1 MAESPTPS
9 RKKNPEPTLID
20 FPSAL
25 RLVLDGKKV
34 SKKDWG
40 STEVFFHL
48 KDDYLI
54 IHTEGQ
60 DHTYTI
66 REVDLKGK
74 DYFVIQ

>member
-1 MAESPTPS
+1 MPDSPTPN
-9 RKKNPEPTLID
+9 RQKTKEVTLID

-40 STEVFFHL
+40 STEVYFHL
-48 KDDYLI
+48 KGEFLI
-54 IHTEGQ
+54 LHTGGE
-60 DHTYTI
+60 DHSYTI

-74 DYFVIQ
+74 DYFIIQ

>member
-1 MAESPTPS
+1 MAESPTPNRTKS
-9 RKKNPEPTLID
+9 TEPSLID

-25 RLVLDGKKV
+25 RLVLEGKKV

-40 STEVFFHL
+40 SSEEYFFL
-48 KDDYLI
+48 KDEYLI
-54 IHTEGQ
+54 IHTGGE
-60 DHTYTI
+60 DHAYTI

>member
-1 MAESPTPS
+1 MEH
-9 RKKNPEPTLID
+9 I
-20 FPSAL
+20 SAL
-25 RLVLDGKKV
+25 KLVLDGKKL

-40 STEVFFHL
+40 STEVYFFL
-48 KDDYLI
+48 KGEYLI
-54 IHTEGQ
+54 LHTGGE